1 MRSLAIYAFL
11 RVLLAIFVFH
21 DIRARYLTLT
31 GAVEERHVTH
41 RDNRFVEKIGG
52 SNNIHLPFVGPTL
65 PPPPSP
71 LTLSAF
77 FPDLI
82 DAAVAVNAHQYKGA
96 VAPQSTWEIVSYPD
110 HQAGRQEA
118 GRHPSSV
125 SYEMSDL
132 GGGQKQIIK
141 RSALHF
147 LRKDDPLRDVV
158 V

>member
-1 MRSLAIYAFL
+1 MRQWQ
-11 RVLLAIFVFH
+11 
-21 DIRARYLTLT
+21 LTRINT
-31 GAVEERHVTH
+31 KER
-41 RDNRFVEKIGG
+41 
-52 SNNIHLPFVGPTL
+52 
-65 PPPPSP
+65 SP
-71 LTLSAF
+71 LSQLGRLSRT
-77 FPDLI
+77 PI
-82 DAAVAVNAHQYKGA
+82 
-96 VAPQSTWEIVSYPD
+96 IR
-110 HQAGRQEA
+110 QAGRQEA